1 MNTVLL
7 ELRTEELPPAF
18 CQLAPDTLKRDL
30 QKRLSELFSDLVEDA
45 ITVWVTPRRLAV
57 KITGLPGHQTD
68 QTITHKGP
76 PVRIG
81 LDADGNPT
89 AAAQAFAAKCNTTVD
104 KLTQQ
109 TIGKETYLLA
119 EETKLGRPTPEVL
132 AEIFPEAL
140 DALQGP
146 RFMRWGDYA
155 LKFPRPI
162 LGMVALWNDT
172 VLPLTYHHLTATNQ
186 TPQVTLGHRWHTA
199 SSIQIQQA
207 SQYEKQMETEG
218 KVQVDPA
225 KRRAMIEA
233 QLAEAAQQAGGTL
246 VPNEDLLDEVIHI
259 VEWPFVVTGHIQ
271 AQYLSL
277 PRCVIETVMASH
289 QRYFS
294 VEGSVDH
301 KDGKLL
307 PVFLAVSNG
316 LPKAAE
322 NIRLGNE
329 KVLKARLNDA
339 VFFYDADTK
348 KTLAQRVPELA
359 GMTFQK
365 GMGTMQDKALRL
377 EALVKV
383 IGPAYGLT
391 AEQQA
396 WANEAALLAKADL
409 ATQLVFEF
417 TELEGHIGAEYA
429 RKEGL
434 PAIVADAI
442 EQHYQPRFQGD
453 ALPAA
458 PVAQVVALADKLDTL
473 VAAMA
478 PKNATLP
485 TGSRDP
491 FGLRRMA
498 NGIVLILL
506 IHGKAFDL
514 KTAMEGV
521 FNHLPSHEGVAFDGL
536 WNDRLAP
543 FVLQRL
549 ESLLADL
556 GLSGEVS
563 KALLNGLQW
572 NSLHTLSERGQLL
585 ANMSADDRLALYEP
599 VNRLVK
605 MKLKSAVNEIN
616 EALLTPIEV
625 DVHVNLQAFVADK
638 ASDFDKKLAML
649 QSWRQPIYQLFETLL
664 VNDPDE
670 AIKNNRHRLLLEVL
684 ACYQQ
689 FADFTAFEAV
699 VAQVSAP
706 EKSLAA
712 TKAG

>member
-1 MNTVLL
+1 MTTVMNTALL
-7 ELRTEELPPAF
+7 ELRSEELPPAF
-18 CQLAPDTLKRDL
+18 CQSAPSTLKRDL
-30 QKRLSELFSDLVEDA
+30 QKRLLESFSDVLDDA
-45 ITVWVTPRRLAV
+45 VTVWVTPRRLAV
-57 KITGLPGHQTD
+57 SISGLPNQQAD
-68 QTITHKGP
+68 QTVVHKGP
-76 PVRIG
+76 PLRVG

-89 AAAQAFAAKCNTTVD
+89 AAANAFAAKCNTTVD

-109 TIGKETYLLA
+109 TIGKETYLVA
-119 EETKLGRPTPEVL
+119 EEIKVGRPTPEVL

-140 DALQGP
+140 GALQGP

-162 LGMVALWNDT
+162 LGVVALWNDQL
-172 VLPLTYHHLTATNQ
+172 LPLTYHHLTATNE
-186 TPQVTLGHRWHTA
+186 TLGHRWHTA
-199 SSIQIQQA
+199 SHLQIQQA
-207 SQYEKQMETEG
+207 SQYESQLETEG
-218 KVQVDPA
+218 KVLVDPA
-225 KRRAMIEA
+225 KRKAMIAA
-233 QLAEAAQQAGGTL
+233 QLAEVASQAGGTL
-246 VPNEDLLDEVIHI
+246 VPNDDLLEEVACI
-259 VEWPFVVTGHIQ
+259 VEWPFVVTGHIE
-271 AQYLSL
+271 AQYLTL

-294 VEGSVDH
+294 VEGH
-301 KDGKLL
+301 DGKLL

-316 LPKAAE
+316 LPQASE

-348 KTLAQRVPELA
+348 KTLAQRVPELV

-377 EALVKV
+377 EALVKQL
-383 IGPAYGLT
+383 GPAYGLSDS
-391 AEQQA
+391 EQLL
-396 WANEAALLAKADL
+396 ANQAALLAKTDL

-434 PAIVADAI
+434 PSVVADAI

-453 ALPAA
+453 VLPQS

-478 PKNATLP
+478 PEKATLP

-498 NGIVLILL
+498 NGIVLMLQN
-506 IHGKAFDL
+506 HTVAFDL
-514 KTAMEGV
+514 KKATQAV
-521 FNHLPSHEGVAFDGL
+521 FNQLPKHDGIAFEAL
-536 WNDRLAP
+536 WNDRVSP

-549 ESLLADL
+549 ESLLSDQ
-556 GLSGEVS
+556 GISGEVI

-572 NSLHTLSERGQLL
+572 NELHTLTERGQLL
-585 ANMSADDRLALYEP
+585 VNTSAEDLLAVYEP

-605 MKLKSAVNEIN
+605 MKLNSTASVVNEV
-616 EALLTPIEV
+616 LLTPIEV
-625 DVHVNLQAFVADK
+625 DVYGNLQRFL
-638 ASDFDKKLAML
+638 ASENAGFAEKLSL
-649 QSWRQPIYQLFETLL
+649 LKTWRQPIHTLFETLM
-664 VNDPDE
+664 VNDPDA
-670 AIKNNRHRLLLEVL
+670 AIKNNRHRLLMDVL
-684 ACYQQ
+684 ACYQSV
-689 FADFTAFEAV
+689 ADFTAFEAV
-699 VAQVSAP
+699 VAQVAAP
-706 EKSLAA
+706 EKSLAT
-712 TKAG
+712 TKSG